1 MKELATRD
9 ALTNIENRRSL
20 IEILAIEQKRFQRG
34 GTPFCIAILDL
45 DSFKS
50 VNDNFG
56 HAAGDMVLK
65 TFVEI
70 VRNEMRLSARY
81 GGDELVLV
89 LTGTTVSEGVTALD
103 RICAET
109 EVYDWSK
116 FCQGIVL
123 TASIGITDF
132 RPSETIDDAFHR
144 ADMALYATK
153 TSGRNRVLISPDSF
167 DTSNQT
173 KAPLSGLSE
182 RTLHTLRQSSLR
194 SVGAY

>member
-45 DSFKS
+45 DSFKL

-70 VRNEMRLSARY
+70 VRNDTIGANSA
-81 GGDELVLV
+81 
-89 LTGTTVSEGVTALD
+89 
-103 RICAET
+103 
-109 EVYDWSK
+109 K
-116 FCQGIVL
+116 
-123 TASIGITDF
+123 ASC
-132 RPSETIDDAFHR
+132 
-144 ADMALYATK
+144 
-153 TSGRNRVLISPDSF
+153 
-167 DTSNQT
+167 
-173 KAPLSGLSE
+173 
-182 RTLHTLRQSSLR
+182 
-194 SVGAY
+194 